1 MLYALQ
7 ARPGVEVVPVP
18 DRYPTEDNTEAAAR
32 EPVDHDIDLRRAKP
46 ARRGRDDVAML
57 ATIAVG
63 GASGA
68 TAKYEVPDRT
78 ELAHACGGIF
88 QSTLADLLGPNVT
101 HAYRYWRT
109 AKARWMCVDCG
120 RQTTVTAGTIFHRT
134 RTPLSTWF
142 AAVWFITQSEERR
155 LGARPAAGPGVWLL

>member
-1 MLYALQ
+1 
-7 ARPGVEVVPVP
+7 VEVVPVP
-18 DRYPTEDNTEAAAR
+18 DRYPTEDTEAAAR

-46 ARRGRDDVAML
+46 ARRGRDDVVML

-68 TAKYEVPDRT
+68 AAKYEVPDRT

-134 RTPLSTWF
+134 RTPSVDLVRSCL
-142 AAVWFITQSEERR
+142 VHHQSEERR